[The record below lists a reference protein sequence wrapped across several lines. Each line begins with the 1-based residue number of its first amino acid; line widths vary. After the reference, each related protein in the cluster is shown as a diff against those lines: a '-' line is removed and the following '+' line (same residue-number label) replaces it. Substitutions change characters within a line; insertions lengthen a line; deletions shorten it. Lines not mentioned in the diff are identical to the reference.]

1 MVTSWAVGELP
12 CLSVVHRE
20 DVGVAVG
27 AQYVRCVSSAFTQV
41 CTEFC
46 FGFVANV
53 VIFGF
58 FLRM

>member
-1 MVTSWAVGELP
+1 MGELP

-53 VIFGF
+53 VIFVVV